1 MRFTRMFVLKAINS
15 KYYER
20 LDNSQENLFLALKDV
35 IICNNHLD
43 LIINFCLSFLL
54 LFTSYASNNIFS
66 EQNSINF
73 YFICKIII
81 NLSFCYLV
89 IEILIIFLL
98 NPPTTF
104 KIVNLEN
111 NEEENDNENNNNN
124 ENYNNNKSTEPILIN
139 YLVPKM
145 LHLTKTIS
153 LPQIIFHYWHTFN
166 SIFHLLKNM
175 LFLLNYGCSII
186 FWQLY
191 VSQRP
196 LMNKNYYFKIHFF
209 FLELF
214 NFYSLFRIC
223 FFLIK
228 VFINFSLL
236 PIYISSIYL
245 GYIEDKFNEELNNLC
260 NTREYHGKKSLR
272 NEGSNLRLSEI
283 DDSCSICLN
292 NFQIE
297 DSISTLPCSK
307 RHTFH
312 TICLEE
318 WFFSNVSCPLCRND
332 FTDKIGGLIP
342 RNINRRRDNQI
353 RIQMQDLDNNQNPF
367 Q

>member
-1 MRFTRMFVLKAINS
+1 MFILKAINS

-20 LDNSQENLFLALKDV
+20 LDDSQENLFLALKDV

-43 LIINFCLSFLL
+43 LVINFCLCFLL
-54 LFTSYASNNIFS
+54 LITSYASNNIFS

-81 NLSFCYLV
+81 NLSFSYIV

-111 NEEENDNENNNNN
+111 NDEDNNN
-124 ENYNNNKSTEPILIN
+124 EIINKSNEPTLVN

-153 LPQIIFHYWHTFN
+153 LPHIIFHYWHTFN

-191 VSQRP
+191 ISQRP
-196 LMNKNYYFKIHFF
+196 LMNNNYYLKIHFF

-214 NFYSLFRIC
+214 NFYSLFRMC

-228 VFINFSLL
+228 VFINFSLI

-260 NTREYHGKKSLR
+260 NTREYHGRESLR
-272 NEGSNLRLSEI
+272 SQGSNLRLSEI

-292 NFQIE
+292 TFQIG
-297 DSISTLPCSK
+297 DTISTLPCSK

-312 TICLEE
+312 TLCLEE
-318 WFFSNVSCPLCRND
+318 WFYSTVSCPLCRSD
-332 FTDKIGGLIP
+332 FSDKIGALIP
-342 RNINRRRDNQI
+342 MNNNRRRDNQI
-353 RIQMQDLDNNQNPF
+353 RIQMQDLNNNQNPF